1 MARPNE
7 RGVGL
12 IELMIA
18 LAITSL
24 VVLATYKTFFGSQRE
39 AFRVTA
45 LVERRQNSRSA
56 VQLMERDIRMA
67 GSGWGKMRVSGC
79 WNGVQLN
86 AYALMW
92 RDGGSASDTI
102 GILGGWDRLTT
113 LTSKMTDKNTVI
125 KVADPTGFQVGDLVV
140 VTNANLPGIPT
151 AHLFQVTAVTGSD
164 IAHTTSSLYNVNG
177 GHAAFP
183 GSGYNVGSQ
192 VYRASW
198 VSYRVD
204 TTSYRKRS
212 LVRWENG
219 RPAQLVA
226 YDVTSFKVNYLLQD
240 GTTTNDPGID
250 SVGINMI
257 DKVMPVVKTIAST
270 SQMASVADS
279 FWTSVQP
286 RTF

>member
-1 MARPNE
+1 MKRLDE

-18 LAITSL
+18 IAITS
-24 VVLATYKTFFGSQRE
+24 VIVLATYKTFFGSQRE

-79 WNGVQLN
+79 WNGAQLSI
-86 AYALMW
+86 YALMW
-92 RDGGSASDTI
+92 RDGGTKSDTI
-102 GILGGWDRLTT
+102 GILGGWDRMTT
-113 LTSKMTDKNTVI
+113 LTAKMTTKNTAI
-125 KVADPTGFQVGDLVV
+125 TVADPTGFATGDLVV

-151 AHLFQVTAVTGSD
+151 AHLFQLTGVAGSD
-164 IAHTTSSLYNVNG
+164 LQHSTASLYNVNG

-183 GSGYNVGSQ
+183 GSGYATGSQ
-192 VYRASW
+192 VYKASW

-204 TTSYRKRS
+204 TTTYRKPS

-226 YDVTSFKVNYLLQD
+226 FDVTSFKVNYLLQD
-240 GTTTNDPGID
+240 GTTTNNPGVD
-250 SVGINMI
+250 SVGINLI
-257 DKVMPVVKTIAST
+257 DQVMPVVRTLAST
-270 SQMASVADS
+270 SQMKSVADS